1 LKVLWNDIASLPH
14 GTALFAHLII
24 PHHPYVAHAD
34 CSIRPA
40 SGDFLWYN
48 NNRFLPSAE
57 GPTNTIASRQE
68 RHKLYF
74 EQLGCLYLRLDELFD
89 RMRAARIYDDS
100 IIILH
105 GDHGSRIGIN
115 EPTSKNQHTLT
126 KQDLVDG
133 FSTLFAMKLP
143 GRPGGYDKSPWS
155 LEQLFAKFVFEAGLT
170 PTKILPE
177 KSEPYVYLITDQAT
191 DPIRIPYV
199 PPN

>member
-1 LKVLWNDIASLPH
+1 
-14 GTALFAHLII
+14 
-24 PHHPYVAHAD
+24 
-34 CSIRPA
+34 
-40 SGDFLWYN
+40 
-48 NNRFLPSAE
+48 
-57 GPTNTIASRQE
+57 
-68 RHKLYF
+68 
-74 EQLGCLYLRLDELFD
+74 
-89 RMRAARIYDDS
+89 MRAARIYDDS